1 MNHGRSPVFS
11 RRRLLSGTSVVGAA
25 MATGLV
31 SGTAWSQDSGPADGI
46 TDALVKAAKSEGSLT
61 YYHTSDLGLT
71 SKWVAG
77 FTRKYGVSVKTVR
90 GPSYPL
96 YDRWLNEERVGRHIA
111 DVIQISDPTL
121 FPAALKAGFIAN
133 YTPKAGAVIPDAMKQ
148 DGVWYGLIIE
158 PMGICYNTNETKP
171 EEVALLRSGGWDA
184 LADPR
189 WHGRYATTTPAAGG
203 STYTYWY
210 MFMTEYRDRWGEP
223 FVRKLAE
230 HKPTIYSSKVLA
242 FDRLAAGEFAVSDMA
257 VQSNMT
263 ELYHKGAPV
272 RWFFPDPTPGNPL
285 VQIISAKAP
294 KPNAARLFHEWTLSE
309 EGQNEYLKYSSV
321 YPTNPKAVD
330 PRKASK
336 SDWYAQDWYADPKVL
351 YTSFMKAPAYADP
364 AKPLI
369 PLWNKIFNYQNESA
383 Q

>member
-1 MNHGRSPVFS
+1 MHQFPRHAIARRS
-11 RRRLLSGTSVVGAA
+11 LLGGAA
-25 MATGLV
+25 GLGAGLLTG
-31 SGTAWSQDSGPADGI
+31 GAPAAAEGI
-46 TDALVKAAKSEGSLT
+46 TDALVKAAKSEGSFT

-71 SKWVAG
+71 AKWVAG
-77 FTRKYGVSVKTVR
+77 FTRKYGVSVKTIR

-121 FPAALKAGFIAN
+121 FPIAVKAGFIAP
-133 YTPKAGAVIPDAMKQ
+133 YIPAGGADIPGELKQ
-148 DGVWYGLIIE
+148 EGVWYALIIE
-158 PMGICYNTNETKP
+158 PMGICYNTNEIKAD
-171 EEVALLRSGGWDA
+171 EVRLLTEGGWDA
-184 LADPR
+184 MADPR

-210 MFMTEYRDRWGEP
+210 MFMTEYKDRYGEA
-223 FVRKLAE
+223 FVRKLAA

-263 ELYHKGAPV
+263 ELYGKGAPV

-285 VQIISAKAP
+285 VQIVSAKAP
-294 KPNAARLFHEWTLSE
+294 KPNAARLFHEWSLSA
-309 EGQNEYLKYSSV
+309 EGQAEYLKHSSV
-321 YPTNPKAVD
+321 YPANPTVID
-330 PRKASK
+330 PRKAAK
-336 SDWYAQDWYADPKVL
+336 TDWYAQAWYADPKEL
-351 YTSFMKAPAYADP
+351 YTSFMKEPAYADP

-369 PLWNKIFNYQNESA
+369 PIWNRIFGYQNESS

>member
-1 MNHGRSPVFS
+1 MTHAFQPEFGRRS
-11 RRRLLSGTSVVGAA
+11 LLGAA
-25 MATGLV
+25 AALGVGL
-31 SGTAWSQDSGPADGI
+31 TANAARTAAQPGAGI
-46 TDALVKAAKSEGSLT
+46 TDELIKAAKSEGAIT

-71 SKWVAG
+71 AKWVGG
-77 FTRKYGVSVKTVR
+77 FTRKYGVSVKTIR

-121 FPAALKAGFIAN
+121 FPAAVKEGFIAT
-133 YTPKAGAVIPDAMKQ
+133 YSPAAGTGIPDALKAE
-148 DGVWYGLIIE
+148 GIWYSLVIE
-158 PMGICYNTNETKP
+158 PMGICYNTNETTA
-171 EEVALLRSGGWDA
+171 EEVKLLVDGGWNA

-210 MFMTEYRDRWGEP
+210 MFMQEYKDKYGEA
-223 FVRKLAE
+223 FVRKLAA

-242 FDRLAAGEFAVSDMA
+242 FDRLAAGEFALSDMA

-263 ELYHKGAPV
+263 ELYSKGAPV

-294 KPNAARLFHEWTLSE
+294 KPNGARLFQEWSLSP
-309 EGQNEYLKYSSV
+309 EGQAEYLKYSSV
-321 YPTNPKAVD
+321 YPSNPSVTD
-330 PRKASK
+330 PRKLAK
-336 SDWYAQDWYADPKVL
+336 TDWYAQNWYADPTEL
-351 YTSFMKAPAYADP
+351 YMSFMKEPAYADP

-369 PLWNKIFNYQNESA
+369 PVWNQIFGYQNESA